1 MDDGEIACGGFVVT
15 CCETSGAFELVE
27 APLDPVAQ
35 SVDEA
40 VDWNLLLAICS
51 AGNDRRAAAC
61 LCIVADVIGI
71 VSPVRDQNPGGE
83 QIPVD
88 ERVIPLVVGD
98 FATGDLGSDRQAPAI
113 GDQMY
118 LGREATL

>member
-1 MDDGEIACGGFVVT
+1 MDDGEIACGCFVVAG
-15 CCETSGAFELVE
+15 CKASGAFELVE
-27 APLDPVAQ
+27 ATLDPVAQ
-35 SVDEA
+35 GIDEA
-40 VDWNLLLAICS
+40 VDWNRLLAICP
-51 AGNDRRAAAC
+51 AGNDRRCAAC
-61 LCIVADVIGI
+61 LGIAADVVGI
-71 VSPVRDQNPGGE
+71 VSPVGDQNPGGG

-88 ERVIPLVVGD
+88 ERVISLVVGD